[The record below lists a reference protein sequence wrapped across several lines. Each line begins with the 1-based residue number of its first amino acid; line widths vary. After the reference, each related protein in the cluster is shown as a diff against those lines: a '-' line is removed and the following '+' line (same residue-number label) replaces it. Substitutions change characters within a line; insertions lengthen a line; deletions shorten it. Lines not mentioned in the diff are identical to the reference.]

1 MNNSGNIS
9 LSYYLALPQA
19 ISGKRIFSLP
29 VTPKGS
35 NQLVGVCLKKTLK
48 RRRETHKHFYF
59 SKSNPEQ
66 VKNVYNVGCVYQ
78 KNSLSREIGFF
89 HSDARKQWGFDVDL
103 YICFKSVAVSSGLFQ
118 VGMTNEQNELPWWLF
133 N

>member
-1 MNNSGNIS
+1 MSI
-9 LSYYLALPQA
+9 
-19 ISGKRIFSLP
+19 
-29 VTPKGS
+29 
-35 NQLVGVCLKKTLK
+35 
-48 RRRETHKHFYF
+48 
-59 SKSNPEQ
+59 
-66 VKNVYNVGCVYQ
+66 Q
-78 KNSLSREIGFF
+78 KYSLSREIGFF